1 MYVFPDVPA
10 QGSPPRMRG
19 KQALHLTEDVFKG
32 ITPAHAGKTHAY
44 APGEDSKEDHP
55 RACGENLLPFF
66 CSSRL
71 RGSPPRMR
79 GKLSK
84 MSIYTA
90 TLRITPAHAGK
101 TTEKIGQKGG
111 PKDHPRACGENV
123 GLNLPLSEQAGSPP
137 RMRGKLSSRKR
148 SSSAIG
154 ITPAHAGKTYRGGIC
169 YLNPEDHPRACGE
182 NLNYQYNAENGR
194 GSPPRMRGKHR
205 KRYRAPCVGRITPAH
220 AGKTRP

>member
-1 MYVFPDVPA
+1 MT
-10 QGSPPRMRG
+10 
-19 KQALHLTEDVFKG
+19 K
-32 ITPAHAGKTHAY
+32 
-44 APGEDSKEDHP
+44 
-55 RACGENLLPFF
+55 
-66 CSSRL
+66 

-79 GKLSK
+79 GKLRERFEPILK
-84 MSIYTA
+84 VG
-90 TLRITPAHAGK
+90 ITPAHAGK
-101 TTEKIGQKGG
+101 TSPALISSCRLW
-111 PKDHPRACGENV
+111 DHPRACGENSS
-123 GLNLPLSEQAGSPP
+123 PTRTRISAKGSPP
-137 RMRGKLSSRKR
+137 RMRGKRTSKSLPCART
-148 SSSAIG
+148 G